1 LNESALKTNNNEDS
15 KPDDDYHED
24 HSFNFE
30 TVPEVEDTFK
40 MPESFD
46 IPQDYIKEIF
56 PNKSKVVR
64 ATREAEPK
72 QETSKTHVKSKP
84 EDLEEIPEDN
94 NTSSLEDEVVQI
106 TYKKDSTSKRNQGIK
121 GKLNPKRD
129 RKKMMADLF
138 NDSDSDQEE
147 KVDKSPTPSSSI
159 SLSDL
164 EEKRNRVKEK
174 LSGEKEKSSPKKS
187 LLSQARKQKLQM
199 SKPFS
204 QNRNEED
211 EKFVVPDHES
221 SVSDSDEEPHPDM
234 TSESEADE
242 RRKRLE
248 DRKKKKGGDVLAW
261 MNKSAKVKVN
271 VQTNPKSF
279 IQDMAQYK
287 LRLHFLEDSS
297 DSEPEKVSKSSKSK
311 EDPKSESES
320 SDDSIPRGRRIN
332 PLKSSSSSD
341 SEDGRKRRVIQ
352 KKKKKKIMQRRS
364 PSPLEEDIEEVVWT
378 PSMYQKWD
386 RHKKLG
392 KRKAS
397 DSDTDRPR
405 PKSLKF
411 QRSAS
416 IEQKKSTEL
425 LKHKNQKSPLKMQR
439 SVSTIETVS
448 AAFGKPSISWPASSL
463 PKIPKLK
470 KSESK
475 PDQ

>member
-1 LNESALKTNNNEDS
+1 
-15 KPDDDYHED
+15 
-24 HSFNFE
+24 
-30 TVPEVEDTFK
+30 
-40 MPESFD
+40 
-46 IPQDYIKEIF
+46 
-56 PNKSKVVR
+56 
-64 ATREAEPK
+64 
-72 QETSKTHVKSKP
+72 
-84 EDLEEIPEDN
+84 
-94 NTSSLEDEVVQI
+94 VVQI
-106 TYKKDSTSKRNQGIK
+106 TYKKDATSKRNQGMK

-147 KVDKSPTPSSSI
+147 REEKPSAASSSI

-164 EEKRNRVKEK
+164 EEKRKRVKEK
-174 LSGEKEKSSPKKS
+174 LSGERQKTSPKKS
-187 LLSQARKQKLQM
+187 LLSQTRRQNVQTNKA
-199 SKPFS
+199 

-211 EKFVVPDHES
+211 DKFVVADHVSSMSES
-221 SVSDSDEEPHPDM
+221 GEDPDM

-248 DRKKKKGGDVLAW
+248 DRKKKKGGDVLSW

-297 DSEPEKVSKSSKSK
+297 DSEPEKVSKSCKSK
-311 EDPKSESES
+311 DEEES

-341 SEDGRKRRVIQ
+341 SEDERKRRVE
-352 KKKKKKIMQRRS
+352 KKKKKKKRIQRRS
-364 PSPLEEDIEEVVWT
+364 PSPVEEVVWT

-386 RHKKLG
+386 KNRKLS
-392 KRKAS
+392 KRKTS

-416 IEQKKSTEL
+416 IELKKSTEYM
-425 LKHKNQKSPLKMQR
+425 KHKNQKSPIKMQR
-439 SVSTIETVS
+439 SVSTIETS
-448 AAFGKPSISWPASSL
+448 AAFGKPGISWPASSL

-475 PDQ
+475 NDQ